1 MKKNKVIIALARGI
15 PESPTMTRLRLKI
28 MDYNKRIDDRCA
40 QSKIVGDDD
49 PDVLMVIRLRSQLS
63 AQAGKEILGNGPM

>member
-49 PDVLMVIRLRSQLS
+49 PDVLMVIRLRQQLTD
-63 AQAGKEILGNGPM
+63 QAGKEILGNSPK